1 MEENI
6 YDNQKARE
14 LLEALGIPSYLRG
27 YQMTLLA
34 LEYIADDP
42 RRIEGIRKQVY
53 PPMGE
58 RLQCDAA
65 AVEGAI
71 RRTTERAWKTNPALL
86 GALCEE
92 AREHKPQPRDFLWAL
107 YSACCK

>member
-42 RRIEGIRKQVY
+42 RRIQ
-53 PPMGE
+53 
-58 RLQCDAA
+58 
-65 AVEGAI
+65 
-71 RRTTERAWKTNPALL
+71 
-86 GALCEE
+86 
-92 AREHKPQPRDFLWAL
+92 
-107 YSACCK
+107 

>member
-42 RRIEGIRKQVY
+42 RLNPGNTEAGLSTYGR
-53 PPMGE
+53 
-58 RLQCDAA
+58 AA
-65 AVEGAI
+65 AMRRRSRGRGHPPHNRESLENEPGSAGNALRRSTGAQ
-71 RRTTERAWKTNPALL
+71 APAKGFSLGTVQCLL
-86 GALCEE
+86 
-92 AREHKPQPRDFLWAL
+92 
-107 YSACCK
+107 

>member
-14 LLEALGIPSYLRG
+14 LLEELGIPSYLRG

-42 RRIEGIRKQVY
+42 QRIQSVRRLIFPAMAQ
-53 PPMGE
+53 
-58 RLQCDAA
+58 RLKCDAA

-71 RRTTERAWKTNPALL
+71 RRTSERAWKMNPALV
-86 GALCEE
+86 GTLCEE
-92 AREHKPQPRDFLWAL
+92 ARDCKPQIRDFLWAL

>member
-14 LLEALGIPSYLRG
+14 LLEALGIPPYLRG

-42 RRIEGIRKQVY
+42 RRIQGIRKQVY

-71 RRTTERAWKTNPALL
+71 RRTTERGSAGNALRRSAGAQAPAKGFSLGTVQCLL
-86 GALCEE
+86 
-92 AREHKPQPRDFLWAL
+92 
-107 YSACCK
+107 